1 MFYRIEPTLDE
12 KVTGIDDVQASSAI
26 YPVNIWD
33 PIYINQWGN
42 TLIPDFV
49 VLPIPKIK
57 AKANLT
63 DLMSVF
69 FTGSGGRL
77 TISNRLKEILEKNS
91 HGNIQFIP
99 ITIYYKKKY
108 LSDYWLTNILS
119 FDNAEVVNYNMSL
132 VYLQYSGEKEHTY
145 QEIKSYNEH
154 LIARKKNAEAKPNI
168 PAFTLIEKLYF
179 KDSIRNNLCTVEYIN
194 IFPMSEYFVSENL
207 KREIESAGCT
217 GIEFLPIEQ
226 I

>member
-1 MFYRIEPTLDE
+1 MFYRIEPGLDE

-33 PIYINQWGN
+33 PIYINQWGH
-42 TLIPDFV
+42 TLIPDYV

-57 AKANLT
+57 TKAKLT
-63 DLMSVF
+63 DLMSVY
-69 FTGSGGRL
+69 FTGSSYRL
-77 TISNRLKEILEKNS
+77 TISSRLKAILEKNG

-119 FDNAEVVNYNMSL
+119 FDNENGVNYKHSL
-132 VYLQYSGEKEHTY
+132 IFERNGENKIITINNFEDF
-145 QEIKSYNEH
+145 
-154 LIARKKNAEAKPNI
+154 RKKQNELIWPNNL
-168 PAFTLIEKLYF
+168 FIEKLLF
-179 KDSIRNNLCTVEYIN
+179 NKIIDEEVCTIERVRGGAG
-194 IFPMSEYFVSENL
+194 YFVSEKL
-207 KREIESAGCT
+207 KQEIELAGCT

>member
-1 MFYRIEPTLDE
+1 MFYRIEPSLDE

-33 PIYINQWGN
+33 PIYINQWGH
-42 TLIPDFV
+42 TLIPDYV

-57 AKANLT
+57 TKAKLT
-63 DLMSVF
+63 DLMSVY
-69 FTGSGGRL
+69 FTGSSYRL
-77 TISNRLKEILEKNS
+77 TISSRLKAILEKNG

-119 FDNAEVVNYNMSL
+119 FDNENGVNYKHSL
-132 VYLQYSGEKEHTY
+132 IYERNGENKIITINNFEDF
-145 QEIKSYNEH
+145 IKKQNE
-154 LIARKKNAEAKPNI
+154 LIWPNNL
-168 PAFTLIEKLYF
+168 FIEKLVF
-179 KDSIRNNLCTVEYIN
+179 NKIIDEEVCTIERVRGGAG
-194 IFPMSEYFVSENL
+194 YFVSEKL
-207 KREIESAGCT
+207 KQEIELAGCT

>member
-12 KVTGIDDVQASSAI
+12 TITGIDDAQSSSAI
-26 YPVNIWD
+26 YPINIWD
-33 PIYINQWGN
+33 PIYINQWGH
-42 TLIPDFV
+42 TLIPDYV

-57 AKANLT
+57 TKAKLT
-63 DLMSVF
+63 DLMSVY
-69 FTGSGGRL
+69 FTGSSYRL
-77 TISNRLKEILEKNS
+77 TISSRLKAILEKNG

-119 FDNAEVVNYNMSL
+119 FDNENGVNYKHSL
-132 VYLQYSGEKEHTY
+132 IFERNGENKIITINNFEDF
-145 QEIKSYNEH
+145 
-154 LIARKKNAEAKPNI
+154 RKKQNELIWPNNL
-168 PAFTLIEKLYF
+168 FIEKLVF
-179 KDSIRNNLCTVEYIN
+179 NKIIDEEVCTIERVRGGAG
-194 IFPMSEYFVSENL
+194 YFVSEKL
-207 KREIESAGCT
+207 KQEIELAGCT

>member
-1 MFYRIEPTLDE
+1 MYYNITPSYDE
-12 KVTGIDDVQASSAI
+12 KVTGIDDVQSSTAI

-33 PIYINQWGN
+33 PIYINQWGH
-42 TLIPDFV
+42 TLIPDYV

-57 AKANLT
+57 TKAKLT
-63 DLMSVF
+63 DLMSVY
-69 FTGSGGRL
+69 FTGSSYRL
-77 TISNRLKEILEKNS
+77 TISSRLKEILEKNG

-119 FDNAEVVNYNMSL
+119 FDNENGVNYKHSL
-132 VYLQYSGEKEHTY
+132 IFERNGENKIITINNFEDF
-145 QEIKSYNEH
+145 
-154 LIARKKNAEAKPNI
+154 RKKQNELIWPNNL
-168 PAFTLIEKLYF
+168 FVEKLVLN
-179 KDSIRNNLCTVEYIN
+179 KIIDEKACTIERVRGGAG
-194 IFPMSEYFVSENL
+194 YFVSEKL
-207 KREIESAGCT
+207 KQEIESAGFT

>member
-1 MFYRIEPTLDE
+1 MFYRIEPSLDE

-26 YPVNIWD
+26 SPVNIWD
-33 PIYINQWGN
+33 HIYINQWGH
-42 TLIPDFV
+42 TLIPDYV

-57 AKANLT
+57 TKAKLT

-99 ITIYYKKKY
+99 ITIYYRKKY
-108 LSDYWLTNILS
+108 HTNYWLTNILS

-132 VYLQYSGEKEHTY
+132 VYLQYSGENEQTY

-179 KDSIRNNLCTVEYIN
+179 KDSIRNNLCAVEYIN

>member
-1 MFYRIEPTLDE
+1 MFYRIEPGLDE

-26 YPVNIWD
+26 YPINIWD
-33 PIYINQWGN
+33 PIYINQWGH
-42 TLIPDFV
+42 TLIPDYV

-57 AKANLT
+57 TKAKLT
-63 DLMSVF
+63 DLMSVY
-69 FTGSGGRL
+69 FTGSSYRL
-77 TISNRLKEILEKNS
+77 TISSRLKEILEKNV

-119 FDNAEVVNYNMSL
+119 FDNENGVNYKHSL
-132 VYLQYSGEKEHTY
+132 IYERNGENKIITINNFEDF
-145 QEIKSYNEH
+145 IKKQNE
-154 LIARKKNAEAKPNI
+154 LIWPNNL
-168 PAFTLIEKLYF
+168 FIEKLVF
-179 KDSIRNNLCTVEYIN
+179 NKIIDEEVCTIERVRGGAG
-194 IFPMSEYFVSENL
+194 YFVSEKL
-207 KREIESAGCT
+207 KQEIELAGCT

>member
-1 MFYRIEPTLDE
+1 MFYRIEPSWDE
-12 KVTGIDDVQASSAI
+12 KVTGIDDAQSSSAI

-33 PIYINQWGN
+33 PIYINQWGH
-42 TLIPDFV
+42 TLIPDYV

-77 TISNRLKEILEKNS
+77 TISNRLKEILKKNS
-91 HGNIQFIP
+91 HENIHFIP
-99 ITIYYKKKY
+99 LTIYYKKKY
-108 LSDYWLTNILS
+108 LTNYWLTNILS

-132 VYLQYSGEKEHTY
+132 VYLQYSGENEHIN
-145 QEIKSYNEH
+145 QAIKSYNEH
-154 LIARKKNAEAKPNI
+154 LIARKKNAEAKPDI

-179 KDSIRNNLCTVEYIN
+179 KNSLRNNLCTVEFIN
-194 IFPMSEYFVSENL
+194 IYPMSEYFVSEKL
-207 KREIESAGCT
+207 KAEIESAGCT
-217 GIEFLPIEQ
+217 GIEFHPIEQ

>member
-12 KVTGIDDVQASSAI
+12 TITGIDDAQSSSAI
-26 YPVNIWD
+26 YPINIWD
-33 PIYINQWGN
+33 PIYINQWGH
-42 TLIPDFV
+42 TLIPDYV

-57 AKANLT
+57 TKAKLT
-63 DLMSVF
+63 DLMSVY
-69 FTGSGGRL
+69 FTGSSYRL
-77 TISNRLKEILEKNS
+77 TISSRLKEILEKNV

-119 FDNAEVVNYNMSL
+119 FDNENGVNYKHSL
-132 VYLQYSGEKEHTY
+132 IFERNGENKIITINNFEDF
-145 QEIKSYNEH
+145 
-154 LIARKKNAEAKPNI
+154 RKKQNELIWPNNL
-168 PAFTLIEKLYF
+168 FIEKLVF
-179 KDSIRNNLCTVEYIN
+179 NKIIDEEVCTIERVRGGAG
-194 IFPMSEYFVSENL
+194 YFVSEKL
-207 KREIESAGCT
+207 KQEIESAGCT

>member
-1 MFYRIEPTLDE
+1 MYYNITPSYDE
-12 KVTGIDDVQASSAI
+12 KVTGIDDVQSSTAI

-33 PIYINQWGN
+33 PIYINQWGH
-42 TLIPDFV
+42 TLIPDYV

-57 AKANLT
+57 TKAKLT
-63 DLMSVF
+63 DLMSVY
-69 FTGSGGRL
+69 FTGSSYRL
-77 TISNRLKEILEKNS
+77 TISSRLKAILEKNG

-119 FDNAEVVNYNMSL
+119 FDNENGVNYKHSL
-132 VYLQYSGEKEHTY
+132 IFERNGENKIITINNFEDF
-145 QEIKSYNEH
+145 IKKQNE
-154 LIARKKNAEAKPNI
+154 LIWPNNL
-168 PAFTLIEKLYF
+168 FIEKLVF
-179 KDSIRNNLCTVEYIN
+179 NKIIVEEVCTIERVRGGAG
-194 IFPMSEYFVSENL
+194 YFVSEKL
-207 KREIESAGCT
+207 KQEIELAGCT

>member
-33 PIYINQWGN
+33 PIYINQWGH
-42 TLIPDFV
+42 TLIPDYV

-57 AKANLT
+57 TKAKLT
-63 DLMSVF
+63 DLMSVY
-69 FTGSGGRL
+69 FTGSSYRL
-77 TISNRLKEILEKNS
+77 TISSRLKAILEKNS

-119 FDNAEVVNYNMSL
+119 FDNEKAINFHQSIISVGDSVVLNQNGIIS
-132 VYLQYSGEKEHTY
+132 
-145 QEIKSYNEH
+145 IKSYAQYKSILLKLNW
-154 LIARKKNAEAKPNI
+154 PNNL
-168 PAFTLIEKLYF
+168 LIERVVF
-179 KDSIRNNLCTVEYIN
+179 KKTVDESICTLERVH
-194 IFPMSEYFVSENL
+194 SGHYFVSENL

>member
-1 MFYRIEPTLDE
+1 MFYRIEPGLDE

-33 PIYINQWGN
+33 PIYINQWGH
-42 TLIPDFV
+42 TLIPDYV

-57 AKANLT
+57 TKAKLT
-63 DLMSVF
+63 DLMSVY
-69 FTGSGGRL
+69 FTGSSYRL
-77 TISNRLKEILEKNS
+77 TISSRLKAILEKNG

-119 FDNAEVVNYNMSL
+119 FDNENGVNYKHSL
-132 VYLQYSGEKEHTY
+132 IFERNGENKIITINNFEDF
-145 QEIKSYNEH
+145 
-154 LIARKKNAEAKPNI
+154 RKKQNELIWPNNL
-168 PAFTLIEKLYF
+168 FIEKLVF
-179 KDSIRNNLCTVEYIN
+179 NKIIDEEVCTIERVRGGAG
-194 IFPMSEYFVSENL
+194 YFVSEKL
-207 KREIESAGCT
+207 KQEIELAGCT

>member
-1 MFYRIEPTLDE
+1 MYYNITPSYDE
-12 KVTGIDDVQASSAI
+12 KVTGIDDVQSSTAI

-33 PIYINQWGN
+33 PIYINQWGH
-42 TLIPDFV
+42 TLIPDYV

-57 AKANLT
+57 TKAKLT
-63 DLMSVF
+63 DLMSVH
-69 FTGSGGRL
+69 FTGSSYRL
-77 TISNRLKEILEKNS
+77 TISSRLKEILEKNG

-119 FDNAEVVNYNMSL
+119 FDNENVVNYKHSL
-132 VYLQYSGEKEHTY
+132 IFERNGENKIITINNFEDF
-145 QEIKSYNEH
+145 
-154 LIARKKNAEAKPNI
+154 RKKQNELIWPNNL
-168 PAFTLIEKLYF
+168 FVEKLVLN
-179 KDSIRNNLCTVEYIN
+179 KIIDEKACTIERVRGGAG
-194 IFPMSEYFVSENL
+194 YFVSEKL
-207 KREIESAGCT
+207 KQEIESAGCT

>member
-12 KVTGIDDVQASSAI
+12 TITGIDDAQSSSAI
-26 YPVNIWD
+26 YPINIWD
-33 PIYINQWGN
+33 PIYINQWGH
-42 TLIPDFV
+42 TLIPDYV

-57 AKANLT
+57 TKAKLT
-63 DLMSVF
+63 DLMSVY
-69 FTGSGGRL
+69 FTGSSYRL
-77 TISNRLKEILEKNS
+77 TISSRLKAILEKNG

-119 FDNAEVVNYNMSL
+119 FDNENGVNYKHSL
-132 VYLQYSGEKEHTY
+132 IFERNGENKIITINNFEDF
-145 QEIKSYNEH
+145 IKKQNE
-154 LIARKKNAEAKPNI
+154 LIWPNNL
-168 PAFTLIEKLYF
+168 FIEKLVF
-179 KDSIRNNLCTVEYIN
+179 NKIIVEEVCTIERVRGGAG
-194 IFPMSEYFVSENL
+194 YFVSEKL
-207 KREIESAGCT
+207 KQEIESAGCT

>member
-1 MFYRIEPTLDE
+1 MFYNIVPSHDE
-12 KVTGIDDVQASSAI
+12 KVTGIDDAQSSSAI

-119 FDNAEVVNYNMSL
+119 FDNEKVINYSQSL
-132 VYLQYSGEKEHTY
+132 IFECHFTT
-145 QEIKSYNEH
+145 EIKMITIKDYKDFKQNEIK
-154 LIARKKNAEAKPNI
+154 LEWPNNL
-168 PAFTLIEKLYF
+168 FIEKVVF
-179 KDSIRNNLCTVEYIN
+179 KSKVEQDFCTVERV
-194 IFPMSEYFVSENL
+194 SGGAGYFVSEKL
-207 KREIESAGCT
+207 KQEIESAGCT
-217 GIEFLPIEQ
+217 GIKFLPIEQ

>member
-12 KVTGIDDVQASSAI
+12 TITGIDDAQSSSAI
-26 YPVNIWD
+26 YPINIWD

-42 TLIPDFV
+42 TLIPDYV

-57 AKANLT
+57 TKAKLT
-63 DLMSVF
+63 DLMSVY
-69 FTGSGGRL
+69 FTGSSYRL
-77 TISNRLKEILEKNS
+77 TISSRLKEILEKNG

-119 FDNAEVVNYNMSL
+119 FDNENGVNYKHSL
-132 VYLQYSGEKEHTY
+132 IFERNGENKIITINNFEDF
-145 QEIKSYNEH
+145 IKKQNE
-154 LIARKKNAEAKPNI
+154 LIWPNNL
-168 PAFTLIEKLYF
+168 FVEKLVLN
-179 KDSIRNNLCTVEYIN
+179 KIIDEKACTIERVRGGAG
-194 IFPMSEYFVSENL
+194 YFVSEKL
-207 KREIESAGCT
+207 KQEIESAGCT

>member
-12 KVTGIDDVQASSAI
+12 TITGIDDAQSSSAI
-26 YPVNIWD
+26 YPINIWD

-42 TLIPDFV
+42 TLIPDYV

-57 AKANLT
+57 TKAKLT
-63 DLMSVF
+63 DLMSVH
-69 FTGSGGRL
+69 FTGSSYRL
-77 TISNRLKEILEKNS
+77 TISSRLKEILEKNG

-119 FDNAEVVNYNMSL
+119 FDNEKVINYSQSLIFECHFTTEINMITIKD
-132 VYLQYSGEKEHTY
+132 YKDFKQN
-145 QEIKSYNEH
+145 EIKLEW
-154 LIARKKNAEAKPNI
+154 PNNL
-168 PAFTLIEKLYF
+168 FIEKVVF
-179 KDSIRNNLCTVEYIN
+179 KSNVEQDFCTVERV
-194 IFPMSEYFVSENL
+194 SGGAGYFVSEKL
-207 KREIESAGCT
+207 KQEIESAGCT

>member
-12 KVTGIDDVQASSAI
+12 TITGIDDAQSSSAI
-26 YPVNIWD
+26 YPINIWD

-42 TLIPDFV
+42 TLIPDYV

-57 AKANLT
+57 TKAKLT
-63 DLMSVF
+63 DLMSVH
-69 FTGSGGRL
+69 FTGSSYRL
-77 TISNRLKEILEKNS
+77 TISSRLKEILEKNG

-119 FDNAEVVNYNMSL
+119 FDNENVVNYKHSL
-132 VYLQYSGEKEHTY
+132 IFERNGENKIITINNFEDF
-145 QEIKSYNEH
+145 
-154 LIARKKNAEAKPNI
+154 RKKQNELIWPNNL
-168 PAFTLIEKLYF
+168 FVEKLVLN
-179 KDSIRNNLCTVEYIN
+179 KIIDEKACTIERVRGGAG
-194 IFPMSEYFVSENL
+194 YFVSEKL
-207 KREIESAGCT
+207 KQEIESAGFT

>member
-12 KVTGIDDVQASSAI
+12 TITGIDDAQSSSAI
-26 YPVNIWD
+26 YPINIWD
-33 PIYINQWGN
+33 PIYINQWGH
-42 TLIPDFV
+42 TLIPDYV

-57 AKANLT
+57 TKAKLT
-63 DLMSVF
+63 DLMSVY
-69 FTGSGGRL
+69 FTGSSYRL
-77 TISNRLKEILEKNS
+77 TISSRLKEILEKNG

-119 FDNAEVVNYNMSL
+119 FDNENGVNYKHSL
-132 VYLQYSGEKEHTY
+132 IYERNGENKIITINNFEDF
-145 QEIKSYNEH
+145 IKKQNE
-154 LIARKKNAEAKPNI
+154 LIWPNNL
-168 PAFTLIEKLYF
+168 FIEKLVF
-179 KDSIRNNLCTVEYIN
+179 NKIIDEEVCTIERVRGGAG
-194 IFPMSEYFVSENL
+194 YFVSEKL
-207 KREIESAGCT
+207 KQEIELAGCT